1 MELENFKKVLS
12 QNAQPQKFIDIRV
25 FEFLN
30 NIFEDKQS
38 VTKVQIRELAIVPP

>member
-12 QNAQPQKFIDIRV
+12 KNAQIQKFIDIRT

-30 NIFEDKQS
+30 KIFEDKQS
-38 VTKVQIRELAIVPP
+38 VTKVRMRELAIAPP